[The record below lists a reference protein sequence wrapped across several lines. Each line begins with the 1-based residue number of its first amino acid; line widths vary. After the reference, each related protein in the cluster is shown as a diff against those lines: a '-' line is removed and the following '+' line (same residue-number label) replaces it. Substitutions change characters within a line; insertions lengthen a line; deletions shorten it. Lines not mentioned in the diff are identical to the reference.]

1 MSICVS
7 RNNKLLVEFMLY
19 KALTSLSF
27 LCDSEENLRAALGKM
42 GVGGRA
48 MEDVMDKVRN
58 RHYQVMEITTTNLR
72 YTFRMAFRLLLIFTK
87 CLTCGAVG
95 MHLNV

>member
-1 MSICVS
+1 M
-7 RNNKLLVEFMLY
+7 EFKSY
-19 KALTSLSF
+19 KVLTDLSF

-42 GVGGRA
+42 GVGNRA

-58 RHYQVMEITTTNLR
+58 RHYQVIEFTTNLR
-72 YTFRMAFRLLLIFTK
+72 YTSRWFCYLQHGNI
-87 CLTCGAVG
+87 CAVG